1 MSMNTKK
8 IKNLIISFFEKKAV
22 YDSHKNDNDL
32 KDSLSFVKVDINEPM
47 NWKQAFKGSIC
58 RTGMVVCTLPKKWQ
72 ECVVVFQWDP
82 NIKDRHTTAFI
93 LNKPC
98 DDGKIYYYDTD
109 GEICF
114 YVEQDML
121 VQSGTGNGS
130 DGCIKEVY
138 WR

>member
-1 MSMNTKK
+1 MSMDTKK
-8 IKNLIISFFEKKAV
+8 IKNLIISFFDKESV

-32 KDSLSFVKVDINEPM
+32 KDSLSFVKVDINEQM
-47 NWKQAFKGSIC
+47 QWKQAFKGSIC
-58 RTGMVVCTLPKKWQ
+58 KTEKVVCTLPKRWQ
-72 ECVVVFQWDP
+72 ECFVIFHWDP
-82 NIKDRHTTAFI
+82 YKIDRDATVFI
-93 LNKPC
+93 LNKPSG
-98 DDGKIYYYDTD
+98 DGKVYYWDTS

-114 YVEQDML
+114 YVEENML